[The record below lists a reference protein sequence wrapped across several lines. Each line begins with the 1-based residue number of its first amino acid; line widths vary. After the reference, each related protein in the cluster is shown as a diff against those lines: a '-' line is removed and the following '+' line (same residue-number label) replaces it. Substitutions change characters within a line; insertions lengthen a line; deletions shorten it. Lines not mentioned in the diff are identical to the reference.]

1 MRQRNVSLSYY
12 FKNLEHV
19 YIHWP
24 FCPYKCNFC
33 DFVAIASHEQY
44 MQQYHDA
51 LCKEI
56 LDFKGLFDAHGPL
69 KTLYIGGGTP
79 STYPSALL
87 ADMFGILKNLINF
100 NDSTEVTLEVNP
112 GTVQDG
118 ALELWRKIG
127 INRLSIGVQSLKDTV
142 LQGLNRHQRKID
154 VIQLLEKTEL
164 LFENVSVDF
173 ILGLPGVSV
182 DEWKAM
188 IQEAMSWPIK
198 HISVYFLMVHEKT
211 PLYFKVK
218 QQAVILPPDDEI
230 IDLYYW
236 TVDMLEHH
244 GFHRYELS
252 NFAKKG
258 FESQHNQAY
267 WERKKY
273 KGFGLGACS
282 FNGEFRFQNN
292 KNLRNYFESVLDGK
306 ESIIFESEK
315 ITAQQVTIEKIML
328 GLRQAKGVDIDDILQ
343 DFSQEQRQH
352 FIDKAAW
359 LENQGLVNQK
369 EGRLFLT
376 PRGFVVENEVAVNLF
391 PE

>member
-1 MRQRNVSLSYY
+1 MAYY
-12 FKNLEHV
+12 FKNLEHL

-33 DFVAIASHEQY
+33 DFVAIASHENF
-44 MQQYHDA
+44 MQQYHES

-56 LDFKGLFDAHGPL
+56 KDFKLLFDAQKPL

-79 STYPSALL
+79 STYPLSLL
-87 ADMFGILKNLINF
+87 PEMFATLRSVINF
-100 NDSTEVTLEVNP
+100 DEQTEVTFEVNP
-112 GTVQDG
+112 GTVVEG
-118 ALELWRKIG
+118 ALELWKELG

-142 LQGLNRHQRKID
+142 LQGLNRHQTKID
-154 VIQLLEKTEL
+154 VISLLQKTESI
-164 LFENVSVDF
+164 FENVSVDF
-173 ILGLPGVSV
+173 IVGLPGVSS

-188 IQEAMSWPIK
+188 ILEAMSWPIT

-211 PLYFKVK
+211 PLYFKIK
-218 QQAVILPPDDEI
+218 QKSVVLPPDDEI

-236 TVDMLEHH
+236 TVDILEQH

-258 FESQHNQAY
+258 FESRHNQAY
-267 WERKKY
+267 WERKGY

-282 FNGEFRFQNN
+282 FNGQFRFQNN
-292 KNLRNYFESVLDGK
+292 KNLRNYFDAVQQEQGLIY
-306 ESIIFESEK
+306 EAEE
-315 ITAQQVTIEKIML
+315 ITSQQVSVEKIML
-328 GLRQAKGVDIDDILQ
+328 GLRQAKGVDIGDVVR
-343 DFSQEQRQH
+343 DFSLEQQQH
-352 FIDKAAW
+352 FKEKSDW
-359 LENQGLVNQK
+359 LEKQGLVKQEK
-369 EGRLFLT
+369 GRLFLT